1 MFNFFG
7 IQLQIELISMLIVL
21 SVIFTFLYFINKEI
35 KKADPLAKPTPFL
48 TVGMVYY
55 KLFKGLVRD
64 NMGKK
69 ANKNYEPYI
78 AALAMYLFISN
89 ILGLFALPSP
99 TANYSVTLTLAL
111 ITFVLIQYT
120 KIKTNSFK
128 GYLLGFFQPFPPF
141 VIMNVFGLI
150 APLISMSLRLFG
162 NITSG
167 SVLMLLFYTFTQW
180 VSKLILPF
188 VDFNFIGIA
197 TAPFLHLYFD
207 LFAGFIQTYI
217 FISLTTIFIGIELPQ
232 E

>member
-7 IQLQIELISMLIVL
+7 IQLQVELVSILIVL
-21 SVIFTFLYFINKEI
+21 GVIFTFLLLINREI
-35 KKADPLAKPTPFL
+35 TKSDPLAKPTKFL
-48 TVGMVYY
+48 SLGLVYY
-55 KLFKGLVRD
+55 KIFKGLVHD
-64 NMGKK
+64 NMGKR
-69 ANKNYEPYI
+69 ANPNYEPYI
-78 AALAMYLFISN
+78 AAIAMYLFFSN

-99 TANYSVTLTLAL
+99 TANYSVTLTMAL

-120 KIKTNSFK
+120 KIKTNTFK

-141 VIMNVFGLI
+141 VIMNIFGLV

-167 SVLMLLFYTFTQW
+167 SVLMMLFYTFTQW
-180 VSKLILPF
+180 LSSLVLPF
-188 VDFNFIGIA
+188 FDFNFIGIL

-207 LFAGFIQTYI
+207 LFAGLIQTYI

-232 E
+232 D

>member
-7 IQLQIELISMLIVL
+7 IQLQVELISMLIVL
-21 SVIFTFLYFINKEI
+21 GMIFTFLLAINREI
-35 KKADPLAKPTPFL
+35 KKADPLAKPTRFL

-64 NMGKK
+64 NMGIK
-69 ANKNYEPYI
+69 ANPNYEPYI

-89 ILGLFALPSP
+89 ILGLIALPSP

-120 KIKTNSFK
+120 KIKTNSIK

-141 VIMNVFGLI
+141 VIMNVFGLV

-180 VSKLILPF
+180 LSKLVLPF

-207 LFAGFIQTYI
+207 IFAGFIQTYI

>member
-7 IQLQIELISMLIVL
+7 IQLQVELVSILIVL
-21 SVIFTFLYFINKEI
+21 GVIFTFLILINREI
-35 KKADPLAKPTPFL
+35 TKADPLAKPSKFL
-48 TVGMVYY
+48 TLGLVYY
-55 KLFKGLVRD
+55 KIFKGLVND
-64 NMGKK
+64 NMGKR
-69 ANKNYEPYI
+69 ANPNYEPYI
-78 AALAMYLFISN
+78 AAIAMYLFFSN

-99 TANYSVTLTLAL
+99 TANYSVTLTMAL

-120 KIKTNSFK
+120 KIKTNTFK

-141 VIMNVFGLI
+141 VIMNIFGLV

-167 SVLMLLFYTFTQW
+167 SVLMMLFYTFTQW
-180 VSKLILPF
+180 LSSLILPF
-188 VDFNFIGIA
+188 FNFNFIGIL

-207 LFAGFIQTYI
+207 LFAGLIQTYI

-232 E
+232 D